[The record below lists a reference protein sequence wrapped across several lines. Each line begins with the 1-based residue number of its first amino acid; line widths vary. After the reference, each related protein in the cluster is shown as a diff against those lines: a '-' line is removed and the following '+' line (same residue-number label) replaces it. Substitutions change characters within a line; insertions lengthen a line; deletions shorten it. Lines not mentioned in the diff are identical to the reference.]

1 MITIFDFIGGALLSV
16 MWFMVVTS
24 LSTIIYGN
32 RPTNKQVL
40 IISVFAGPFAWA
52 IFASIYAYEY
62 YDKIVSKLGE

>member
-1 MITIFDFIGGALLSV
+1 MITIFDFIGVALLSV

-40 IISVFAGPFAWA
+40 IISVFAGPFAWS
-52 IFASIYAYEY
+52 IFAFCFVYEY
-62 YDKIVSKLGE
+62 CVKILSK

>member
-1 MITIFDFIGGALLSV
+1 MITIFEFLAFGVVSV

-32 RPTNKQVL
+32 RPTDKQVL

>member
-32 RPTNKQVL
+32 RPTDKQVL
-40 IISVFAGPFAWA
+40 IISVFAGPFAWV
-52 IFASIYAYEY
+52 IFAFCFAYEY
-62 YDKIVSKLGE
+62 SVKIISR

>member
-32 RPTNKQVL
+32 RPTEKQVL
-40 IISVFAGPFAWA
+40 IISVFAGPFAWV
-52 IFASIYAYEY
+52 IFAFCFAYEY
-62 YDKIVSKLGE
+62 SVKIISR